1 MFQWGNTSTEQER
14 IAKNVANLLNIR
26 KNEVCFDRGLGVNI
40 NLLDKTQSTIN
51 SKLITGIVD
60 MISER
65 EPRADLNFD
74 DLIDLNENGEYAY
87 KAVIGIV

>member
-1 MFQWGNTSTEQER
+1 MFQWGNTYTEQER
-14 IAKNVANLLNIR
+14 IAKNVTNLLNIR

-51 SKLITGIVD
+51 SKLLTDIVD

-74 DLIDLNENGEYAY
+74 SLIDLNENGEYTY

>member
-14 IAKNVANLLNIR
+14 IAKNVTNLLNIR

-51 SKLITGIVD
+51 SKLITDIAD

-65 EPRADLNFD
+65 EPRADLKLDN
-74 DLIDLNENGEYAY
+74 LIDLNENGEYTY